1 MSFGRLFRQQLKQA
15 LRRKEFTIALAVVML
30 LCLLSFLYYCK
41 EFQGAERNSVFP
53 AYDAFAGNYSVL
65 GLAGNLKIFF
75 PILAVL
81 PFADSFLVDRKL
93 GEQTLTLTRATPSRY
108 YWAKGAAVF
117 LSAFLVFFIPLLT
130 NYLLNFLA
138 FPIES
143 YSHFGY
149 DSSSGWY
156 YDTMGRILFAPVFWN
171 HPYLYNLL
179 FVFYISAMCG
189 LVALFTYA
197 LSFLI
202 RNRLVTLFLLFFL
215 NLSSFYL
222 ESTIY
227 NLAKITSDYGISAYI
242 FAFAD
247 RLGKNYV
254 FYFAFLGVLV
264 IGSVALIC
272 WKSARRRDVL

>member
-149 DSSSGWY
+149 DSSSGGIMTQW
-156 YDTMGRILFAPVFWN
+156 AK
-171 HPYLYNLL
+171 
-179 FVFYISAMCG
+179 
-189 LVALFTYA
+189 
-197 LSFLI
+197 
-202 RNRLVTLFLLFFL
+202 
-215 NLSSFYL
+215 FYL
-222 ESTIY
+222 RRYS
-227 NLAKITSDYGISAYI
+227 GII
-242 FAFAD
+242 
-247 RLGKNYV
+247 
-254 FYFAFLGVLV
+254 
-264 IGSVALIC
+264 LIC
-272 WKSARRRDVL
+272 TTFFSYFIFPPCAGWSHYSRMPSLS